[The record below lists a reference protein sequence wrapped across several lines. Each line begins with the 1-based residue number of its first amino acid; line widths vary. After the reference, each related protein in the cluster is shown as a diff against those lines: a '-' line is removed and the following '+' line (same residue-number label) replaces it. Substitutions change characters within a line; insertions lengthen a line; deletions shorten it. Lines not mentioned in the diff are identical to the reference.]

1 MFSFPNTSPYFVKAP
16 AHVTTREGGDV
27 EMPLQMDKE
36 LGRIK
41 ISKQNRLV
49 RLVAVIGVD
58 IGRKNV

>member
-1 MFSFPNTSPYFVKAP
+1 
-16 AHVTTREGGDV
+16 VTTREGGDV